1 MIQTTPNQP
10 KLATLPWRVIVDTA
24 EQFPF
29 TFGGITPRG
38 RNRVATVETV
48 QRCLGRHP
56 RSYGDYSLESADGSW
71 NAIGY
76 CAVERKS
83 CEDFQST
90 ILEYAETHHAGVDG
104 CRFASELAN
113 LRRINKNGGASL
125 LVVEASLEH
134 VLASIRQRGVRE
146 RQTLASTI
154 LGAVE
159 SIAQEYHIIPLFA
172 GSRRLAEL
180 VTFRFLER
188 YWKHHGPK
196 RKGRKENVSHD
207 GTTPSLFN

>member
-1 MIQTTPNQP
+1 MIQTTPNPP
-10 KLATLPWRVIVDTA
+10 KLATLPWRVICDTA
-24 EQFPF
+24 EQTPW
-29 TFGGITPRG
+29 TFANITPRG
-38 RNRVATVETV
+38 RNRVAHIETV
-48 QRCLGRHP
+48 RRCLGRHP

-71 NAIGY
+71 NAIGL

-90 ILEYAETHHAGVDG
+90 ILEFAETKHRGG
-104 CRFASELAN
+104 GECRFASELAN
-113 LRRINKNGGASL
+113 LQTVNRNNGSAL

-159 SIAQEYHIIPLFA
+159 SIIQDYQIIPLFA

-188 YWKHHGPK
+188 FWKHHGPK
-196 RKGRKENVSHD
+196 RAKGRKAD
-207 GTTPSLFN
+207 GNDNGPSLFN